1 MRFRWTFLAMGLAL
15 YCTPGY
21 SAVSPSQTVNSF
33 TPAQEKRADAAARS
47 AGYMPGIVTMA
58 QAGNLFL
65 DATRNGEIY
74 SLTVTPDEKVYAS
87 SPPLPSPTG

>member
-1 MRFRWTFLAMGLAL
+1 MSFRWPFVALGIAL

-21 SAVSPSQTVNSF
+21 GAAGPSATVNSY

-47 AGYMPGIVTMA
+47 AGYTPGIVTMA

-65 DATRNGEIY
+65 DATRGGELY
-74 SLTVTPDEKVYAS
+74 SLTVTPDNKVFAS
-87 SPPLPSPTG
+87 TPVQQSPTG